1 MARPKFL
8 WWLAFPVLLLA
19 PIAYISPWVACAQ
32 QPESWPHL
40 TPDEIKLYQNAPTLL
55 EWTPKEIHSH
65 PELRS
70 LHPAQSQGDLPRILD
85 EVGKRIEVF
94 FRDFRDT
101 TCTEKIQAEACRIET
116 GLRILPGGIPQ
127 EYGTGSMN
135 CNVLYD
141 GNFRYLRLVHM
152 RKEVPFLEEYRTDA
166 KGNAIDY
173 DQLNGLPL
181 LTYGFSAVALYFHP
195 LNRAA
200 CRFHYFGR
208 QMFKGLQ
215 TEVVGFAQIPE
226 ENTPVITFKIGK
238 LSGHILEQG
247 LAWIDAATHEILCIQ
262 TDLLAPRPDLRMDK
276 QTSKIDFKAIHLA
289 EISAPLWL
297 PTKVVVDLES
307 SHQHLRNTHSYSDF
321 KMFRVES
328 RIGAI
333 PGN

>member
-1 MARPKFL
+1 MARPQLL
-8 WWLAFPVLLLA
+8 WWLAFLVFLLA
-19 PIAYISPWVACAQ
+19 ALANISPWVACAQ
-32 QPESWPHL
+32 QQESRPHL
-40 TPDEIKLYQNAPTLL
+40 TPDEIKLYQQARTLI
-55 EWTPKEIHSH
+55 EWTPKEIHSR

-70 LHPAQSQGDLPRILD
+70 LHPVESQGDLPVILD
-85 EVGKRIEVF
+85 EAGQRVEF
-94 FRDFRDT
+94 FFHNFRDT
-101 TCTEKIQAEACRIET
+101 TCTEKIQAEACKAET

-127 EYGTGSMN
+127 EYGTKSMI
-135 CNVLYD
+135 CNAFYEGD
-141 GNFRYLRLVHM
+141 FRYLRLAHV
-152 RKEVPFLEEYRTDA
+152 RRGVPFLEEYRTDA

-200 CRFHYFGR
+200 CRFRYLGR
-208 QMFKGLQ
+208 QMLKGRP
-215 TEVVGFAQIPE
+215 TEVVGFAQIPG
-226 ENTPVITFKIGK
+226 ENTPVIAFQIGK

-247 LAWIDAATHEILCIQ
+247 VAWIDAATHEILCIQ
-262 TDLLAPRPDLRMDK
+262 TDLLAPRPDLRVDK
-276 QTSKIDFKAIHLA
+276 QTSKIDFRAVHLA

-307 SHQHLRNTHSYSDF
+307 AHQHLRNTHVYSDF

-333 PGN
+333 PEK